1 MKNGTYK
8 LCFVGHMIG
17 RNPGYVTTQG
27 QVLSDLFE
35 EAGYQVVSVSSKIS
49 RIGRMADIVKT
60 LIQQRHKTDVM
71 ILEIYA
77 GLSLVL
83 EDVASFLG
91 KLFGIRIVMWLH
103 GGDIPRFMETYPNW
117 MKRVLK
123 RADLLI
129 TPSPFLARAIE
140 NHGFQSRVI
149 PNVIDIKDYP
159 YRQRTQT
166 APRLFWM
173 RSFHPV
179 WNPIMALR
187 VLENL
192 RQSIPE
198 ATLVMAGADKGYEA
212 EVKEMAHELKLDNT
226 VRFAGFLN
234 QNEKLMKADEADIF
248 INTNHVDNM
257 PVSIIEA
264 CALGLPVVTTDVGGI
279 PDLLTDGKTGL
290 LVPDD
295 GVEEMVAAIKRLLND
310 NDLTSR
316 LSENGRQ
323 LAKRSSWEEVQPQW
337 EQVFADVTQKRD
349 SQKAKTFIGNE
360 QEIKLTL
367 KAKN

>member
-35 EAGYQVVSVSSKIS
+35 EEGYQVVSVSSKIS
-49 RIGRMADIVKT
+49 RIGRMADILKT
-60 LIQQRHKTDVM
+60 LVQQRHKTDVM

-91 KLFGIRIVMWLH
+91 KFFGIRIVMWLH
-103 GGDIPRFMETYPNW
+103 GGDIPRFMEKYPTW

-129 TPSPFLARAIE
+129 TPSPFLARAVE
-140 NHGFQSRVI
+140 RYGFQSRVI

-159 YRQRTQT
+159 YRQRKNV

-173 RSFHPV
+173 RSFHPI
-179 WNPIMALR
+179 WNPMMALH
-187 VLENL
+187 VLEKL
-192 RQSIPE
+192 RQSIPD
-198 ATLVMAGADKGYEA
+198 ATLIMAGADKGYEA
-212 EVKEMAHELKLDNT
+212 EVKEMSHELKLDNA
-226 VRFAGFLN
+226 VRFAGFLD
-234 QNEKLMKADEADIF
+234 QKEKLLEADRADIF

-279 PDLLTDGKTGL
+279 PDLLTDGETGL

-295 GVEEMVAAIKRLLND
+295 DVGKMVAAIKRLLND
-310 NDLTSR
+310 NELALK

-337 EQVFADVTQKRD
+337 KQVFADAMQKRD
-349 SQKAKTFIGNE
+349 SQKVKNFIGNE
-360 QEIKLTL
+360 QETELTL